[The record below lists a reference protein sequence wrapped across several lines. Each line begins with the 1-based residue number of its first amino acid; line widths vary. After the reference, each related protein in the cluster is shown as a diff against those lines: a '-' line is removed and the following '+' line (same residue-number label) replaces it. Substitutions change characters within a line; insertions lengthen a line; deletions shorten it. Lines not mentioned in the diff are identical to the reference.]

1 MDVFQLNSTERKKE
15 MFRRGFKKI
24 LCTGLILTILLGL
37 SACGKKNVVEGEV
50 NGWGQNNALLAME
63 FVYGEDILKLPET
76 LGNASVLTVTKIE
89 SDICAVW
96 EIYGS
101 DETPES
107 SFKLMTMQQDG
118 SNMQFVDIQNSVENK
133 VVNEQRYAG
142 YTQFMF
148 SDKKQ
153 LYGIKE
159 YYTLADTEMM
169 GGAEAVETSLCCWD
183 FKGNLMWE
191 QMLELIDADEKSS
204 SVRNILQ
211 NPNGGVYI
219 VLSGDDTEIQAV
231 TEEGKFQERKSLSDI
246 DRTLLDFTDLVVCKD
261 GILRYTYI
269 DEKKSST
276 IWMNTLDISKNMVG
290 EAKQLPD
297 SLRTQGYV
305 AIADGEELA
314 DIVYTTATGVYSS
327 NMGDL
332 TAEQIMS
339 FINSDVPTNNMNHIV
354 VLDETRFIGFYY
366 DDYNHSQVVS
376 IFTKKNA
383 EDMQEKTVLV
393 LAGYYVPQ
401 EVKSRVILFNKTNPE
416 YRIVIKEYHTYDTME
431 DGMAGYNQLN
441 MDILGR
447 GLPDILI
454 ADSYFPVSSYIS
466 KGLVANI
473 DELIATDEELSKI
486 EFMDNVFDAYRVD
499 GKLYYVTPSFSV
511 KTLIGKESIVG
522 DRTSWTMK
530 EMQELM
536 ASVPEG
542 TQSIGEL
549 TRSDF
554 VQLMI
559 QYCGNDFVDV
569 ETGKCNF
576 DTENFVAMLEYART
590 LPEEINWDE
599 YGDDYWE
606 KRDSQYR
613 ENRTILAECDVSSVR
628 YINDYINGYFGEEIS
643 YIGFPSDSGNGAVVE
658 AGEQYL
664 ISAKSEHIDG
674 AWEFVRYYLTEEYQN
689 KVIMFP
695 VNKEIF
701 MERAMEAT
709 KNPYTTDRNGNKQE
723 YEYKISIGGES
734 IVLPNMTTEQVG
746 KFINFVE
753 SIDKCVYYD
762 EDIEAIINE
771 EVASFLAGQ
780 KSASDVAGIIQS
792 RVEIYVNENR

>member
-1 MDVFQLNSTERKKE
+1 

-37 SACGKKNVVEGEV
+37 SACGKKTVTEEEV
-50 NGWGQNNALLAME
+50 NGWGENNALLAME

-76 LGNASVLTVTKIE
+76 LGNASVQEVTKIG

-101 DETPES
+101 DEMPES

-118 SNMQFVDIQNSVENK
+118 SNMQFVDIQNDVENK
-133 VVNEQRYAG
+133 VVDGQTYAG
-142 YTQFMF
+142 YTQFTF

-159 YYTLADTEMM
+159 YYMLTDTEMM
-169 GGAEAVETSLCCWD
+169 DDAEVMETSLCCWD
-183 FKGNLMWE
+183 FMGNLMWE
-191 QMLELIDADEKSS
+191 HILELEDTDGKSS
-204 SVRNILQ
+204 IVRSILP

-231 TEEGKFQERKSLSDI
+231 TEEGNFQERNSLSAI

-276 IWMNTLDISKNMVG
+276 MWMNTLDISKNMVG

-297 SLRTQGYV
+297 SLRTQGYI

-314 DIVYTTATGVYSS
+314 DIIFTTAAGVYTS

-332 TAEQIMS
+332 SAEQIMS
-339 FINSDVPTNNMNHIV
+339 FINSDVPTTNMNHIV

-383 EDMQEKTVLV
+383 EDMQDKTVLV
-393 LAGYYVPQ
+393 LAGYYVPH
-401 EVKSRVILFNKTNPE
+401 EVKNRVIQFNKTNPE

-454 ADSYFPVSSYIS
+454 ADSYFPVSGYIS

-473 DELIATDEELSKI
+473 DELIAADEELSKT

-536 ASVPEG
+536 ASMPEG

-549 TRSDF
+549 TRRDF
-554 VQLMI
+554 VQLMM

-569 ETGKCNF
+569 ETGKCDF

-590 LPEEINWDE
+590 LPEEFNWDE

-606 KRDSQYR
+606 KHDSQYR
-613 ENRTILAECDVSSVR
+613 ENRTILAECDVSNAR
-628 YINDYINGYFGEEIS
+628 YVNDYINGYFGEEIS
-643 YIGFPSDSGNGAVVE
+643 YIGFPSDTGNGAVVE

-723 YEYKISIGGES
+723 YEYKMLIGGES
-734 IVLPNMTTEQVG
+734 IVLPNMSTEQVS
-746 KFINFVE
+746 KFIKFVE

-762 EDIEAIINE
+762 EDIETIINE

-780 KSASDVAGIIQS
+780 KSASEVARIIQS

>member
-1 MDVFQLNSTERKKE
+1 MGCLSIKLDRKEKE

-37 SACGKKNVVEGEV
+37 SACGKKNVTEEEV
-50 NGWGQNNALLAME
+50 NGWGENNALLAME

-76 LGNASVLTVTKIE
+76 LGNASVQEVTKIG

-101 DETPES
+101 DEMPES

-118 SNMQFVDIQNSVENK
+118 SNMQFVNIQNGIENK
-133 VVNEQRYAG
+133 VVDEQSYAG
-142 YTQFMF
+142 YTQFAF
-148 SDKKQ
+148 ADKKQ

-159 YYTLADTEMM
+159 YYTFTDTEMM
-169 GGAEAVETSLCCWD
+169 DGAEVSETSLCCWD
-183 FKGNLMWE
+183 FTGNLMWE
-191 QMLELIDADEKSS
+191 HMLELEDTDGKSS
-204 SVRNILQ
+204 IVRSILP

-219 VLSGDDTEIQAV
+219 VFSGDDTEIQAV
-231 TEEGKFQERKSLSDI
+231 TEEGNFQERKSLSAI
-246 DRTLLDFTDLVVCKD
+246 DRTLLDFTDLVVCKN
-261 GILRYTYI
+261 GILRYTYM

-276 IWMNTLDISKNMVG
+276 MWMNTLDISKDMVG

-297 SLRTQGYV
+297 SLRTQGYIV
-305 AIADGEELA
+305 MADGEELA
-314 DIVYTTATGVYSS
+314 DIVYSTTTGVYAS

-339 FINSDVPTNNMNHIV
+339 FINSDVPTTNMNHIV

-376 IFTKKNA
+376 IFTKKNV

-393 LAGYYVPQ
+393 LAGYYVPN
-401 EVKSRVILFNKTNPE
+401 EVKNRVIQFNKTNPE
-416 YRIVIKEYHTYDTME
+416 YRIVIKEYYTYDTME

-473 DELIATDEELSKI
+473 DELI
-486 EFMDNVFDAYRVD
+486 
-499 GKLYYVTPSFSV
+499 
-511 KTLIGKESIVG
+511 GKESIVG

-530 EMQELM
+530 EMQEMM
-536 ASVPEG
+536 ASMPEG

-554 VQLMI
+554 VQLMM

-576 DTENFVAMLEYART
+576 NTANFVTMLEYART
-590 LPEEINWDE
+590 LPEEFNWDE

-606 KRDSQYR
+606 EQDSQYR
-613 ENRTILAECDVSSVR
+613 ENRTILAECDVSNAR
-628 YINDYINGYFGEEIS
+628 YVNDYINGYFGEEIS
-643 YIGFPSDSGNGAVVE
+643 YIGFPSDTGNGAVVE

-664 ISAKSEHIDG
+664 ISASSEHIDG

-734 IVLPNMTTEQVG
+734 IVLPNMTTEQVR
-746 KFINFVE
+746 KFIKFVE

-771 EVASFLAGQ
+771 EVALFLAGQ